1 MSVDA
6 LLLHNTVC
14 WIVLLFI
21 GDRAYFLCYLSV
33 IFSQLLMRSWALLNH
48 FVLCVFSLSDRWRLP
63 SRFFECPIRLRAGS
77 WQCHCHCPTSA
88 AAGLLKLP
96 SSAMSRDTVPSVPC
110 QFEVNTSLIRLSRC
124 TRTDVTQLQKRRK
137 WVIDRTTDGTG
148 LYRLVRT
155 YCETTRFRAR
165 LDCSWTGNFGNC

>member
-1 MSVDA
+1 MSVGA

-63 SRFFECPIRLRAGS
+63 SLFFECPIRLRAGS

-110 QFEVNTSLIRLSRC
+110 QFEVNTSLIRSSRC
-124 TRTDVTQLQKRRK
+124 TNRRNWSHSATK
-137 WVIDRTTDGTG
+137 KAKMSDWQDDG
-148 LYRLVRT
+148 R
-155 YCETTRFRAR
+155 
-165 LDCSWTGNFGNC
+165 DWTIQISQNILRDDTFQGATWL